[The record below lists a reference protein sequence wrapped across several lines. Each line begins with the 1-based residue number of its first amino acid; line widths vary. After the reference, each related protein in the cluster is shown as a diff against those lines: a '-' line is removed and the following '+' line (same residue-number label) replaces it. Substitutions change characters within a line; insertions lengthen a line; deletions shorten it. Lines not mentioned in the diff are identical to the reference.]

1 MMIVAAVATSSL
13 AYLGPAALR
22 PLVPASPSV
31 RMQVT
36 ASPPAAKRPVAGGGG
51 YLGRGNQK
59 RDAAVNDETMRWY
72 LSSIGTRR
80 LLDNTEEIRLAM
92 AIKELLRWQKVQRQL
107 EEELDRMPTR
117 RTGNR

>member
-59 RDAAVNDETMRWY
+59 RDAISRRVLLPESPAASRVGGMRRKPLKFQRVCLTAVILAVNQVMRGFAADVP
-72 LSSIGTRR
+72 ITAFIC
-80 LLDNTEEIRLAM
+80 TLA
-92 AIKELLRWQKVQRQL
+92 
-107 EEELDRMPTR
+107 
-117 RTGNR
+117 G